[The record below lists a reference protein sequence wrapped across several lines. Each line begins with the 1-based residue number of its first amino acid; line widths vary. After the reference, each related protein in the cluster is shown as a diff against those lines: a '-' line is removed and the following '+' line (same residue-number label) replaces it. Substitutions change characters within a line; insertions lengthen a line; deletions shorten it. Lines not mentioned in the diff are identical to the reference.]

1 MAPNVNTVA
10 RNHAGSIAWISSHM
24 VGGNPC
30 QSSRIAAM
38 SIESLVLDW
47 RCLANPRML
56 FWGVRMMAS
65 LKHGS
70 CFGPRFLSA
79 AVLLLVGLLALG
91 GCGGDEMAP
100 TDTGSAID
108 QTTAAKMDVAE
119 FDRLVIDATERLI
132 TRLSGDVAASCAV
145 LLALDRGYDAYQMLT
160 GALNDRVEA
169 DGRILAVDGSV
180 LAPARPAERFIE
192 ITADAKAEPIL
203 LACLSEFVL
212 ADETTFP
219 EYWAKNAQVFENRRT
234 LLELLGVFEDHGERM
249 RELEEREAL
258 KTQQALDEEA
268 KRKAQEEQRKREAAW
283 NQAKTTETLIWLV
296 TDGYSAE
303 QILEAV
309 LLGECEPT
317 WQDDFVRVDWQ
328 PTHPSGGVLRPV
340 HQPVMLSGGPRSPVV
355 DPSAPADYD
364 PKDIEVALAGG
375 DPGTTTTQP
384 QTANT
389 PPAAEDIITSTT
401 PETPIPITL
410 KGTDADGNNLTYT
423 YGQPANG
430 VAEGAPPFLTYTPA
444 DGFAGATDM
453 FTYTVSDGEA
463 QAVGTVQIEVE
474 TGPDRDGIQDGLYV
488 GEVYTI
494 TTPDVPIWEI
504 PESTVEL
511 EVTDQGIAAT
521 VEYVQRWA
529 KRHSSTRGVLC
540 TATIHVLYHGQGQV
554 ADPLSLT
561 LEAVELEIV
570 SLEGT
575 ECGAGGD
582 WDRSAEESILAD
594 FATASF
600 QSCTLAGRF
609 SEGHFEGSI
618 TSVHGV
624 RAAIDE

>member
-1 MAPNVNTVA
+1 
-10 RNHAGSIAWISSHM
+10 
-24 VGGNPC
+24 
-30 QSSRIAAM
+30 
-38 SIESLVLDW
+38 
-47 RCLANPRML
+47 
-56 FWGVRMMAS
+56 MMAS

-70 CFGPRFLSA
+70 CFGPHFLPA

-91 GCGGDEMAP
+91 GCGEDETAS
-100 TDTGSAID
+100 TDAGSVID
-108 QTTAAKMDVAE
+108 QIAAAKMDMAE
-119 FDRLVIDATERLI
+119 FDRLVIDTGERLI
-132 TRLSGDVAASCAV
+132 TQLSGDVAASCAV

-160 GALNDRVEA
+160 GALNDRVGA

-180 LAPARPAERFIE
+180 LAPARPAEGFIE
-192 ITADAKAEPIL
+192 ITADANSDGGEARTGLQAEPIL
-203 LACLSEFVL
+203 LACLSKLVL

-219 EYWAKNAQVFENRRT
+219 EYWAKNARVFENRRT
-234 LLELLGVFEDHGERM
+234 LLELLGVFEDHAERM

-258 KTQQALDEEA
+258 KTQQALEAEA
-268 KRKAQEEQRKREAAW
+268 KRKAQEKQLKREAAW
-283 NQAKTTETLIWLV
+283 NQQKTTETLIWLV

-317 WQDDFVRVDWQ
+317 WPDDFIHVHWK
-328 PTHPSGGVLRPV
+328 PTHPSGGVLRPA

-364 PKDIEVALAGG
+364 PKHIEVALAGG

-410 KGTDADGNNLTYT
+410 KGTDADGDDLTYT
-423 YGQPANG
+423 YEQPANG
-430 VAEGAPPFLTYTPA
+430 VAEGAPPFLTYTPD
-444 DGFAGATDM
+444 DGFAGATDT
-453 FTYTVSDGEA
+453 FPYTVSDGEA
-463 QAVGTVQIEVE
+463 QAVGTVRIEVE
-474 TGPDRDGIQDGLYV
+474 AGPDRDGIQDGLYV

-540 TATIHVLYHGQGQV
+540 IATIHVLYHGQGQV

-570 SLEGT
+570 SIEGT

-600 QSCTLAGRF
+600 QTCTLAGKF
-609 SEGHFEGSI
+609 SDGHFEGSI

-624 RAAIDE
+624 RAAIGE